1 MTRPLHAEVLLN
13 CGAGTQRAQLLSED
27 IVRNFAQH
35 GVRVRV
41 HLLHDGSELVPA
53 AQQALDAAPDVLV
66 AGGGDGTLN
75 AVAGVVAR
83 TGMPLGV
90 LPLGTLNHF
99 ARDAGIPIELRSA
112 IQTICEGRLVHVDVG
127 RVNGRVFLNNSSVGL
142 YPEAVL
148 KRDQLQQRLG
158 HGKWPAA
165 LWAAFWVLRRFPYF
179 DVSLKVEGEVI
190 RRRTP
195 LVFIGNN
202 DYELDGLRLG
212 RRARLDAGLLSV
224 HVIDCT
230 RRFGL
235 LMLAARALGGRLQQA
250 RDFETLCAT
259 HVEFHTGRRRAS
271 VATDGEVED
280 LAMPLVYDIDKGAL
294 SIFVPQATAA
304 TEE

>member
-1 MTRPLHAEVLLN
+1 MTRPLYAEVLLN

-27 IVRNFAQH
+27 VVRNFAHH
-35 GVRVRV
+35 GVRVNV

-53 AQQALDAAPDVLV
+53 ARQALNAAPDVLV

-75 AVAGVVAR
+75 AVAGVLAR
-83 TGMPLGV
+83 TRVPLGV

-235 LMLAARALGGRLQQA
+235 LMLAARALGGRLRKA
-250 RDFETLCAT
+250 RDFETLWAT
-259 HVEFHTGRRRAS
+259 HVEFHTGRRHAT

-294 SIFVPQATAA
+294 SIFVPQAAA
-304 TEE
+304 AKGE